1 MTALFQKPQSELG
14 AGARAARWLLLPVV
28 AYTAWSIAGYGF
40 ADVNQTASGSD
51 LVKLV
56 LWGVVA
62 VVVSMEL
69 RRPRH

>member
-14 AGARAARWLLLPVV
+14 SGARAARWLLLPVV
-28 AYTAWSIAGYGF
+28 AYTAWSIGGYGF
-40 ADVNQTASGSD
+40 AVVNQTASGSD

-56 LWGVVA
+56 FWGAVA